1 MLTHAITSGLRPG
14 CSPSANVLFPGPELS
29 QVFTADIQAEVL
41 GLLRSIITT
50 FLPRPVG
57 GAIVRQSLQGLL
69 QLPDAVMQGF
79 EQQLGTIGSENKQ
92 RALIRTLVAQAGNEE
107 VKKLLS
113 SVAKLQ
119 PAAGTG
125 AAAAAA
131 AASAAKKAKP
141 ASGSTQADDALLGGA
156 IFNLIFN
163 S

>member
-131 AASAAKKAKP
+131 ASAAKKAKP
-141 ASGSTQADDALLGGA
+141 ASGSTQEDDPLLGGA